1 MRKLAVFFIFGAL
14 VCGAAPRKSKV
25 SGDLQNADPSS
36 TMNVIVQWKNAPGQE
51 QDDKIVNRGGKVD
64 RKFSRM
70 KVGKYKIPG
79 YALDDLAQDPDV
91 AFISP
96 DRPVKA
102 KLDYSAGAINASAA
116 WNQNLYGFG
125 ITVAIIDSGMNQSS
139 DLGVKNPIVYNEDFT
154 GEFQQKGNVQD
165 TKNAP
170 DLFGHGQHVAGIIGS
185 NGKSSSCGNC
195 TRLMRGIA
203 PGVSFVKLRALDE
216 NGNGTD
222 SGVIAAIDRAIA
234 LKDTYN
240 IRVIN
245 LSVGRPVYESY
256 KQDPLCQA
264 VEQAWKAGIVV
275 VVAAGNDGRDNS
287 MGTNGY
293 GTIDAP
299 GNDPYVITVGAMKTM
314 STTDRSDDRI
324 ASYSSKGPSLIDN
337 VVKPDLVAPGN
348 QIVSLLASPNDT
360 LASQN
365 PGNLVPL
372 SYYQATS
379 GPIGKSG
386 HGDNTP
392 QVQYSNAYFSLS
404 GTSMATPV
412 VSGAVADLLQANPAL
427 TPDQVKA
434 KLMLTAYKVFPTSS
448 TATDTTTGQS
458 YVSYYDA
465 FTIGAG
471 YLDLAAAL
479 KNTAIASGTAQSPS
493 AVFDTAS
500 GTVSFLADPS
510 SVWYLSAQT
519 GSNFSPANVW
529 GGAVSGTDASAVNA
543 SGTGIVDATRCSWN
557 LSTVDATRSMW
568 NLSTIDAS
576 RSMWNLN
583 TVDSSRSMWN
593 LNTVDSTRSMW
604 NLSTTSAESITT
616 AGEN

>member
-14 VCGAAPRKSKV
+14 VCGAAPRKSKI
-25 SGDLQNADPSS
+25 SDDLRSVDPSS
-36 TMNVIVQWKNAPGQE
+36 TVNVIVQWKHAPGQE
-51 QDDKIVNRGGKVD
+51 EDDKISNRGGTTGL
-64 RKFSRM
+64 KFAHV
-70 KVGKYKIPG
+70 KAGKYKVPA
-79 YALDDLAQDPDV
+79 YAISSLANDPDV

-96 DRPVKA
+96 DRPVRA
-102 KLDYSAGAINASAA
+102 KLDYTSAAINASAA
-116 WNQNLYGFG
+116 WNRNLYGSG
-125 ITVAIIDSGMNQSS
+125 VTVAIIDSGMNQSP
-139 DLGVKNPIVYNEDFT
+139 DLGIKNPIVYNEDFT
-154 GEFQQKGNVQD
+154 GEFQQKGNVADPQ
-165 TKNAP
+165 NAP

-185 NGKSSSCGNC
+185 NGHSSLCKNC
-195 TRLMRGIA
+195 TRAMVGIA
-203 PGVSFVKLRALDE
+203 PGVTFVNLRALDE

-222 SGVIAAIDRAIA
+222 SSVIAAIDRAIA
-234 LKDTYN
+234 LKDTYH

-264 VEQAWKAGIVV
+264 VEQAWQAGIVV

-314 STTDRSDDRI
+314 GTTDRSDDLI
-324 ASYSSKGPSLIDN
+324 ASYSSKGPSLIDS

-348 QIVSLLASPNDT
+348 QIVSLLASQNDT
-360 LASQN
+360 LATQN
-365 PGNLVPL
+365 PGNLIPL
-372 SYYQATS
+372 SYYQSVLTN
-379 GPIGKSG
+379 G
-386 HGDNTP
+386 HT
-392 QVQYSNAYFSLS
+392 QKIQYSNTYFSLS

-448 TATDTTTGQS
+448 TATDPITGQS

-479 KNTAIASGTAQSPS
+479 KSTALESGTALSPT
-493 AVFDTAS
+493 AVFDTTNN
-500 GTVSFLADPS
+500 TVDFVADPS
-510 SVWYLSAQT
+510 SVWYLDAQT
-519 GSNFSPANVW
+519 ASNFAPANVW
-529 GGAVSGTDASAVNA
+529 GSTNLAGTDTLTGGM
-543 SGTGIVDATRCSWN
+543 SGSSVDATRCRWN

-568 NLSTIDAS
+568 NLSTVDSDRS
-576 RSMWNLN
+576 RWNL
-583 TVDSSRSMWN
+583 D
-593 LNTVDSTRSMW
+593 TVDSTRSRW